1 MKRTIRYCIAALLL
15 LGAVCCSRRPLGQFH
30 EGISERNIFD
40 LTHITHDT
48 LGGTQQFDIDKDGN
62 LYYAAI
68 MLPSMSYVTITKLP
82 PRPEGFSTE
91 TYGSMDLYYCGHPTG
106 MSVEDADDGTYV
118 WIGDYAEKRAPRS
131 YWGAQA
137 IARVKFENG
146 KALYPEDPSIE
157 WFFVDHIGDVNVSL
171 DKEHDLLGV
180 SAHLPGRG
188 DHSRSIRV
196 YRLSEALTLP
206 LDTIVLNTHRRGGD
220 GAPEAEEY
228 ELTPSILAHD
238 LRKLTPLA
246 DFGTTNKGKT
256 WQDVCYYAWQGF
268 EVYGDHVLFIEGTG
282 GRDPYGGKAA
292 LTVYDYEGNVLSRR
306 FVKLP
311 EDRDALDRFEIARDG
326 HAEIESVKVRNGR
339 LYLEFHSGNARR
351 EKGVV
356 TSVFQFDLP
365 QELSL

>member
-1 MKRTIRYCIAALLL
+1 MPAT
-15 LGAVCCSRRPLGQFH
+15 V
-30 EGISERNIFD
+30 
-40 LTHITHDT
+40 
-48 LGGTQQFDIDKDGN
+48 
-62 LYYAAI
+62 
-68 MLPSMSYVTITKLP
+68 
-82 PRPEGFSTE
+82 
-91 TYGSMDLYYCGHPTG
+91 
-106 MSVEDADDGTYV
+106 
-118 WIGDYAEKRAPRS
+118 PRS

-196 YRLSEALTLP
+196 YRLSEALALP

-365 QELSL
+365 QECR